1 MSRSRLLLLLVVSV
15 ALAVLSPAATA
26 AAEQIAYQCEG
37 DICLIDPDNPTEH
50 KDITNTA
57 SSNEWA
63 PKWSP
68 LGNAIAYF
76 GFYVDPG
83 VNETWDV
90 YTVDPSESLPL
101 TATDI
106 SQTSDRTENQQLDWS
121 ADGSKIAFGSH
132 PVNSANP
139 LHDEAYVGRSDGAA
153 PPVAI
158 GSSSADEGAP
168 YFSPDGNTVIFA
180 RNSSILMA
188 PSNGT
193 GTPTPITAAGTNWSP
208 DGRYLAGFHYGSS
221 TGLVISNVDGTGSH
235 ELQKPADSGTNLDW
249 SCDSTRVTY
258 VDDEFPSN
266 DQVWVAPVDGS
277 SIGVAIPMPSGWI
290 VPHNPTFSPDGTK
303 IAFDARP
310 SASPGYQQILVAP
323 SDGSA
328 EAVPITHGS
337 ETSEQPSWKPG
348 PSCAGTVPPPVSPG
362 GGSGSGSAAGGSS
375 SGTGSSG
382 GSIPATQAPIKF
394 KLSLFNRPILSGDG
408 HFMTIA
414 GINCH
419 AEGGHPTG
427 KVAEFCAAAAN
438 AKASAVGPPSSF
450 RRAKPKT
457 SNILFAKGSVKVPVG
472 KTKPLKL
479 KITPAGLKLLKPG
492 KTISLK
498 LSVTTRSGTAKPV
511 TKTKTVKLK
520 VPAKK

>member
-1 MSRSRLLLLLVVSV
+1 MSRSRLSLLFVVLV
-15 ALAVLSPAATA
+15 ALAALSPAATA

-57 SSNEWA
+57 SANEWA

-76 GFYVDPG
+76 GYYVDPG

-90 YTVDPSESLPL
+90 YTIDPSESPVS
-101 TATDI
+101 ATNI
-106 SQTSDRTENQQLDWS
+106 SQTNDRTENQQLDWS

-132 PVNSANP
+132 PLNSANP
-139 LHDEAYVGRSDGAA
+139 LHDEAYVARSDGAA

-168 YFSPDGNTVIFA
+168 YFSPDGNTVAFYRSGIW
-180 RNSSILMA
+180 MA

-193 GTPTPITAAGTNWSP
+193 GTPTPVSAPGTNWSP
-208 DGRYLAGFHYGSS
+208 DGRYLAGFQYGSNS

-235 ELQKPADSGTNLDW
+235 ELEKPADSGTNLDW

-258 VDDEFPSN
+258 VADEFPNN
-266 DQVWVAPVDGS
+266 DQVWAAPVDGS
-277 SIGVAIPMPSGWI
+277 SIGVQIPLPSGWI

-310 SASPGYQQILVAP
+310 SASPGYQQLLVAP

-348 PSCAGTVPPPVSPG
+348 PACAGAVPPPVSPG
-362 GGSGSGSAAGGSS
+362 GGSGSGAGGS
-375 SGTGSSG
+375 GSSG
-382 GSIPATQAPIKF
+382 GSGSGGGNIPVTQTPIKL
-394 KLSLFNRPILSGDG
+394 KLSLFNRPVLSGGG

-419 AEGGHPTG
+419 VEGGHPTG
-427 KVAEFCAAAAN
+427 KVAEFCEAVAN

-457 SNILFAKGSVKVPVG
+457 SILFAKGAVKVPVG
-472 KTKPLKL
+472 KTKQLKL
-479 KITPAGLKLLKPG
+479 KITAAGLKLLKPG

-498 LSVTTRSGTAKPV
+498 LSITTRNGTAKPV